1 MCAKIFISGI
11 YSDTMH
17 QSWIAATIIA
27 LLILV
32 FVVSSKKK
40 SEKFLIYPYLD
51 LANGG
56 YRGDPYALLS
66 CTHA

>member
-1 MCAKIFISGI
+1 
-11 YSDTMH
+11 MH